1 MSNSGRGSP
10 KEPSC
15 KIISKSVQPSWRR
28 SRLKQKVDNA
38 RTKDDGQRLI
48 TIAHHEH
55 FVLRCAKKIF
65 FFIWVGGGWGEA
77 GVSEFVLLCI

>member
-1 MSNSGRGSP
+1 MEQNGLSNFGKGSP

-15 KIISKSVQPSWRR
+15 KIISKSVLPFWRR

-38 RTKDDGQRLI
+38 WTMDDGQRLI

-55 FVLRCAKKIF
+55 FVLR
-65 FFIWVGGGWGEA
+65 
-77 GVSEFVLLCI
+77 